1 MTSTSPIN
9 RAQLA
14 TYNLRSPQQALGL
27 ALPLGKRLA
36 HVAERSWVYLLIGIS
51 VIGMVSYVF
60 QMNHTA
66 TKGFALRDQER
77 QLERLQIT
85 VASLED
91 QVAQKRA
98 IRSIE
103 DRVSGL
109 GYVAADRME
118 FIDVS
123 RDGVAVAR

>member
-1 MTSTSPIN
+1 MTSITPIN

-14 TYNLRSPQQALGL
+14 TYSLRSPQQTLGL
-27 ALPLGKRLA
+27 ALPLSKRLA

-51 VIGMVSYVF
+51 VVGMVSYVF

-98 IRSIE
+98 IRHIE
-103 DRVSGL
+103 SRVAGL

>member
-1 MTSTSPIN
+1 MIQNT
-9 RAQLA
+9 RAHYA
-14 TYNLRSPQQALGL
+14 YSLRSPQQALGL

-36 HVAERSWVYLLIGIS
+36 HVAERSWVYLLIGLS
-51 VIGMVSYVF
+51 VIGMISYVF

-66 TKGFALRDQER
+66 TKGFALRDE
-77 QLERLQIT
+77 EYRLDRLRMT

-103 DRVSGL
+103 SRVSGL
-109 GYVAADRME
+109 GYVAAERME
-118 FIDVS
+118 FVDIN
-123 RDGVAVAR
+123 REGVAVAR